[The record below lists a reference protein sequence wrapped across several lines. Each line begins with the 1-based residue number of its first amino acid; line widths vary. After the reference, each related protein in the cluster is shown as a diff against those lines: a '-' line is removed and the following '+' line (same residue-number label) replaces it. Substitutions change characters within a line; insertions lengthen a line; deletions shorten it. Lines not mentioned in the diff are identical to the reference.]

1 LLERPLS
8 AKLDRPTVQVFLVDM
23 SKNQTPPAWPVKEHR
38 TGSDAQLH
46 AMGQISL
53 IYNELEEWLSFLFEQ
68 LFPASLSASKSL
80 YNRLNNRDRVDLL
93 TATVEVKEEDEILR
107 DHILWALR
115 CFDICNANRNTLL
128 HARSEYYRNA
138 KTFRLL
144 KQARDDP
151 TVDQEYPLRLSEL
164 RSVADDMARTLDFMV
179 NLHAHIHDLRPPPN
193 AILGPKPEPLPR
205 KPSKPKRL
213 IPRRG

>member
-1 LLERPLS
+1 
-8 AKLDRPTVQVFLVDM
+8 M
-23 SKNQTPPAWPVKEHR
+23 SKKQTPSAWPDKEHR

-46 AMGQISL
+46 AMGQVSL
-53 IYNELEEWLSFLFEQ
+53 IYSELEQWLSFLFEQ
-68 LFPASLSASKSL
+68 LFPVSLSASTSL
-80 YNRLNNRDRVDLL
+80 YNRLNNRDRIDLL
-93 TATVEVKEEDEILR
+93 TATVEVNEEDEILR

-128 HARSEYYRNA
+128 HARSEYYSNA

-144 KQARDDP
+144 KQVRNDP
-151 TVDQEYPLRLSEL
+151 TKDQEYPLRLSEL

-179 NLHAHIHDLRPPPN
+179 SLHAHIHDLRPPPN
-193 AILGPKPEPLPR
+193 AILGPEPEPLPS
-205 KPSKPKRL
+205 KPPKPKRL

>member
-1 LLERPLS
+1 
-8 AKLDRPTVQVFLVDM
+8 M
-23 SKNQTPPAWPVKEHR
+23 SKKQTPPAWPHKEHR

-68 LFPASLSASKSL
+68 LFPASLSASKSP

-93 TATVEVKEEDEILR
+93 TETVEANEEDKILR

-179 NLHAHIHDLRPPPN
+179 YLHAHIHDLRPPPN
-193 AILGPKPEPLPR
+193 AILGPEPEPLPR
-205 KPSKPKRL
+205 KPPEPKRL
-213 IPRRG
+213 IPRRGVTT